1 MMKNLS
7 RWTGGLVAGFVIS
20 LAACAADKLPQW
32 MVSPPADDGQ
42 WWYGTGEG
50 PDLEGARRNA
60 LRNVAAKLRSTIAGQ
75 VSNTTSVSASGGKE
89 RVSIEAQNR
98 VVETVAQTEFTKFE
112 VAQSSKGG
120 QGVYAL
126 VKVDRP
132 AFIADTR
139 NLLQV
144 ADKPVREAVG
154 QMPAQSTLD
163 QFLGLRRLKK
173 QLEDGLRLSMLLQGA
188 GATEEGQAGVRR
200 YSDLLQKSA
209 DLAYGL
215 TFELRAQPADAD
227 VAGALAAFLSDNGM
241 RASTS
246 ATPGAYPLTIQS
258 DVRQD
263 DLFGSKMMKV
273 KVRLAVMDTQGRA
286 AATREYDAPGS
297 SRYDFKG
304 AREDAVKK
312 LVEQMRKLGPVAA
325 LGFKE

>member
-1 MMKNLS
+1 MNKIGRRLL
-7 RWTGGLVAGFVIS
+7 GAFAGLLVS
-20 LAACAADKLPQW
+20 LAACAADKTPPW
-32 MVSPPADDGQ
+32 MVSPPPDDGQ
-42 WWYGTGEG
+42 FWYGTGEA

-60 LRNVAAKLRSTIAGQ
+60 LRNVAAKLRSQIAGQ
-75 VSNTTSVSASGGKE
+75 VSNTTSVQSTNGKE

-98 VVETVAQTEFTKFE
+98 VVETVAQTEFTKFD
-112 VAQSSKGG
+112 VVQSSKGG

-132 AFIADTR
+132 AFISDTR

-144 ADKPVREAVG
+144 ADKPVREAVS
-154 QMPAQSTLD
+154 QMPSQSTLD
-163 QFLGLRRLKK
+163 QFLALRRLKK
-173 QLEDGLRLSMLLQGA
+173 QLDDGLRLSMLLQGA

-200 YSDLLQKSA
+200 FGDLIQKGSE
-209 DLAYGL
+209 LGTQL

-227 VAGALAAFLSDNGM
+227 VATAIAAFLSEQGM
-241 RASTS
+241 RSSTV
-246 ATPGAYPLTIQS
+246 ATPGANPLTIQTDS
-258 DVRQD
+258 RQD
-263 DLFGSKMMKV
+263 DLFGSKMMKM

-286 AATREYDAPGS
+286 AATREYEAPGS

-312 LVEQMRKLGPVAA
+312 LVESMRKLGPVAA